1 MHPQTS
7 PANAS
12 ATGVSPH
19 CRPPPGLGG
28 AAARRY
34 GSRGNEPGRRRRAA
48 WEDGMTLREDAY
60 TRLKFDWPAERVLRV
75 TFSRPD
81 RLNALDEAGHREI
94 TYIWPEINRDP
105 RINAVILTG
114 EGKAFSAGGDF
125 EMIDRLT
132 KDHSRVLE
140 LWREARD
147 LVYNILNCDKPIVSA
162 INGPAVGAGLV
173 AGLMSDISIAG
184 RKARIVDG
192 HTRLGVAAGDHAA
205 ILWPW
210 LCGIAKAK
218 YYLLTCESLDGE
230 EAERIGLVSKC
241 VDDDALQDEAL
252 RVAKNLAEGAQAAIR
267 FTKYSLNNVIR
278 MLGPVFDASTA
289 YEMMGF
295 LGAEGR
301 EGVASLQE
309 KRPPRFDPNCPI

>member
-1 MHPQTS
+1 
-7 PANAS
+7 
-12 ATGVSPH
+12 
-19 CRPPPGLGG
+19 
-28 AAARRY
+28 
-34 GSRGNEPGRRRRAA
+34 
-48 WEDGMTLREDAY
+48 MTLREDAY
-60 TRLKFDWPAERVLRV
+60 TRLKFDWPAERVLRI

-105 RINAVILTG
+105 RVNAVILTG

-252 RVAKNLAEGAQAAIR
+252 RVARNLAEGAQAAIR